1 MRSIAELARVRGEAA
16 VTAQRELEFLKELL
30 AVSGGRA
37 ERRGPG
43 VEVLRTDVPNFDCN
57 VIEVKR
63 RRTVFQVLA
72 FFVVATALAAVPP
85 VACAQSTDEIKALRQ
100 AVEALRESQQRI
112 ERELQD
118 IKTLLRGRPSAGA
131 PDPEPKNIALS
142 IDGDPV
148 KGDASA
154 KFVLVDFTDYQ

>member
-1 MRSIAELARVRGEAA
+1 MRQTSLRARVPGRTPPSAEGRIRSRCARSTTTGSVTRLRPSSRGRGRTTNDPHFGSFAVVSSLSCPRRGSRRSEEERQAQPGRSLRSIAELARVRGEAA

-63 RRTVFQVLA
+63 
-72 FFVVATALAAVPP
+72 
-85 VACAQSTDEIKALRQ
+85 
-100 AVEALRESQQRI
+100 
-112 ERELQD
+112 
-118 IKTLLRGRPSAGA
+118 
-131 PDPEPKNIALS
+131 
-142 IDGDPV
+142 
-148 KGDASA
+148 
-154 KFVLVDFTDYQ
+154 